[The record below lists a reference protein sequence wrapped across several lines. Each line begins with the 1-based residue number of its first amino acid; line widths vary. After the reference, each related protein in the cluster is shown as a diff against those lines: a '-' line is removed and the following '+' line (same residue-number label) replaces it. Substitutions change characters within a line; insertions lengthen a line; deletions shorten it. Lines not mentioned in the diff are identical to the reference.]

1 MPSEQKGPVVD
12 ADGHVLEP
20 ADTWLKYIDPHYR
33 ARAIK
38 IVRDENGYEV
48 LFFDNKPLDGLR
60 GNLGVLGG
68 IGMDPVP
75 LLMPGMRTYADG
87 CPPGSYDP
95 KARLK
100 VMDEEGI
107 DMALLYPTIGICW
120 EGVVKDPK
128 LATAYTRAYNRWLVD
143 FCRENPKRLYPGAH
157 ISLLAPEGAERLFL
171 LGGGALCTLVS

>member
-1 MPSEQKGPVVD
+1 MATDNIPCGIAVPQTLSSSPVHLQLIREFLHK
-12 ADGHVLEP
+12 AETL
-20 ADTWLKYIDPHYR
+20 
-33 ARAIK
+33 
-38 IVRDENGYEV
+38 GYE
-48 LFFDNKPLDGLR
+48 G
-60 GNLGVLGG
+60 
-68 IGMDPVP
+68 

-95 KARLK
+95 NAQLK

-143 FCRENPKRLYPGAH
+143 FCRENPKRLYPVAH
-157 ISLLAPEGAERLFL
+157 ISLLDPEGAERLFL